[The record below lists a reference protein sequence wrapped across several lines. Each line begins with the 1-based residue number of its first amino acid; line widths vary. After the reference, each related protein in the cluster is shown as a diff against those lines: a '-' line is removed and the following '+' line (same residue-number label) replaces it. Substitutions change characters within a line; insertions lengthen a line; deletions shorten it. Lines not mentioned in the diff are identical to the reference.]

1 MARVSPKKVG
11 KRARLVERQ
20 THGDVTPTL
29 LTGWGRTA
37 PSAAR
42 VVTPDATSKVEG
54 VLEHAGRRGLIARGL
69 GRSYGDAAQNAGGS
83 VLLTTRLSGIGSLDP
98 DQPVIEVEA
107 GASLDELMRTLVPQ
121 GFFLPVT
128 PGTRFVTVGGALA
141 ADIHGK
147 NHHVEGSFANH
158 VDGFTLSTPKQTVE
172 VTRESDPD
180 LFWGTAGGLGLTGVI
195 THVRFRLLPIETSL
209 MLVDTERVDDL
220 ESLMALMVEGDRR
233 YRYSVAWI
241 DCLASGASLGR
252 ALLTRGD
259 HAPLDALPK
268 RQRSRPAAF
277 NPTTHLA
284 VPPGVPGSLVNRFTV
299 GVFNEFWFRRKPR
312 RQIGHLET
320 IAAYFHP
327 LDRIRDWNRLYGRR
341 GFVQYQYAVPDDAT
355 ITVRRT
361 LERLSA
367 ARCPSFLAV
376 LKRFGP
382 GNPGPLSFPMAG
394 WTLALDIPAAVGGLG
409 PLLDELDQL
418 VLDAG
423 GRVYL
428 AKDSRLAPELV
439 PIMYPDLDRFRELR
453 ARVDPAQVIQSD
465 LARRLG
471 LL

>member
-1 MARVSPKKVG
+1 
-11 KRARLVERQ
+11 LLEHQ

-42 VVTPDATSKVEG
+42 VVTPDATSKVRDL
-54 VLEHAGRRGLIARGL
+54 LEHAGRRGLVARGL
-69 GRSYGDAAQNAGGS
+69 GRSYGDAAQNGGGS
-83 VLLTTRLSGIGSLDP
+83 VLLTTRLSRIGSLDP
-98 DQPVIEVEA
+98 NQRLIEVEA
-107 GASLDELMRTLVPQ
+107 GASLDDLMRTLIPQ

-158 VDGFTLSTPKQTVE
+158 VEAFTLSTPKETVE
-172 VTRESDPD
+172 VTREGEPD

-209 MLVDTERVDDL
+209 MVVDTERVDGL
-220 ESLMALMVEGDRR
+220 ERLMALMVEGDRR

-241 DCLASGASLGR
+241 DCLASGKSLGR

-259 HAPLDALPK
+259 HAPLDALSN
-268 RQRSRPAAF
+268 RQRSRPLAF
-277 NPTTHLA
+277 NPSTHLA
-284 VPPGVPGSLVNRFTV
+284 VPPWVPGGLVNHFTV
-299 GVFNEFWFRRKPR
+299 GAFNEFWFRRKPR
-312 RQIGHLET
+312 RRVGHLET
-320 IAAYFHP
+320 ISAYFHP
-327 LDRIRDWNRLYGRR
+327 LDGIRDWNRLYGRR
-341 GFVQYQYAVPDDAT
+341 GFIQYQYAVPDDAT
-355 ITVRRT
+355 VTVRRT

-382 GNPGPLSFPMAG
+382 GNPGLLSFPMAG
-394 WTLALDIPAAVGGLG
+394 WTLALDIPAAVHGLG